1 MALHAL
7 QYCERLFYL
16 EEVEEI
22 RVADERVYAG
32 RDLHE
37 LLDGE
42 DESGT
47 EHRSFALASETLG
60 LMGKIDAFRRRDAA
74 WTAYEHKRGQCA
86 RGHGGASEAWETDR
100 IQVAAYAMLLEE
112 ATGEAVP
119 EGRVRY
125 HASGVTIRVPIDDAL
140 RAAVREKV
148 ERARELRLS
157 TRRPPVTPTPRL
169 CRRGLGVAGGRRV
182 DRRSS
187 RARSTF
193 S

>member
-1 MALHAL
+1 MITLAADLVAESVLEQGDVERGDGGLAGAPEPPDDEPLIRVMALHAL

-60 LMGKIDAFRRRDAA
+60 
-74 WTAYEHKRGQCA
+74 
-86 RGHGGASEAWETDR
+86 
-100 IQVAAYAMLLEE
+100 
-112 ATGEAVP
+112 
-119 EGRVRY
+119 
-125 HASGVTIRVPIDDAL
+125 
-140 RAAVREKV
+140 
-148 ERARELRLS
+148 
-157 TRRPPVTPTPRL
+157 
-169 CRRGLGVAGGRRV
+169 
-182 DRRSS
+182 
-187 RARSTF
+187 
-193 S
+193 